1 MTVIFLVNSQA
12 AHRIASKICYLYD
25 KIQTFLQGLT
35 FKVKRFWF
43 VFFFFFA
50 HLIWRKHYNDIYLTS
65 LSVTSSLISD
75 KMDLPVFVNH

>member
-43 VFFFFFA
+43 VFFFFL
-50 HLIWRKHYNDIYLTS
+50 LILFEENTTTTSTWLAYL
-65 LSVTSSLISD
+65 
-75 KMDLPVFVNH
+75 